1 MCDVNGRL
9 AIADPGFPGGELP
22 TNYLAILLQN
32 CMKEKKNLDWRD
44 ASLAPYPLGSA
55 TNLVLSMINERCCK
69 TLHFTCIFFFIY
81 FDHRCCVH
89 IVQTQTLRTFLV
101 KLISTRLV
109 ISLIFS
115 FGTLCSDLE
124 ETLLYLVTLALHH
137 TKKPLRQRTM
147 WH

>member
-1 MCDVNGRL
+1 MWMVDLQWR
-9 AIADPGFPGGELP
+9 IQDFPGGGGRCQP
-22 TNYLAILLQN
+22 IIWQSFCKTAW
-32 CMKEKKNLDWRD
+32 KKKNMDWRG
-44 ASLAPYPLGSA
+44 ASLAPHPLGSA
-55 TNLVLSMINERCCK
+55 TDLVLSMFKERCCK

-101 KLISTRLV
+101 KLLSTRLV

-115 FGTLCSDLE
+115 FGTLCLDLE

>member
-9 AIADPGFPGGELP
+9 AIADPGGGAANQLFG
-22 TNYLAILLQN
+22 NRFAKLH
-32 CMKEKKNLDWRD
+32 EKKEFGLKGCVP
-44 ASLAPYPLGSA
+44 SAPPLGSA
-55 TNLVLSMINERCCK
+55 TDLVLSMFNERCCK
-69 TLHFTCIFFFIY
+69 TLHFTCIFCFIY

-101 KLISTRLV
+101 KLLSTRLV

-115 FGTLCSDLE
+115 FGTLCLDLE